1 MNGNPAAGTPTT
13 PGGGGMSGGGGRPVY
28 ATAATLFTPDPSVGH
43 LLYSMR
49 KVGPK
54 GPPEAAASNNEA
66 TAEAEEEAEED
77 YEFLEQLLQSRELNA
92 LVKAHNV
99 ILFCNQ
105 EQCPCVSNACQ
116 ITAEVM
122 EDIRPFALM
131 MDECRELY
139 SILSAPHVRVSVWI
153 FARLFWPNAFAPFLI
168 LSLFQWSFLELFEF
182 SPALKI
188 VFQSFN
194 IASILNF
201 RAILSLFL
209 LRTLNDFITKKN
221 EKKAR
226 KFKIDANMIF
236 FYFILAW

>member
-1 MNGNPAAGTPTT
+1 MNGKPAATAVTPV
-13 PGGGGMSGGGGRPVY
+13 GGGSGGGGRPVY

-54 GPPEAAASNNEA
+54 GAVEAPGGNGEA
-66 TAEAEEEAEED
+66 DIDDEAEED

-139 SILSAPHVRVSVWI
+139 SLLSAPHVRVC
-153 FARLFWPNAFAPFLI
+153 I
-168 LSLFQWSFLELFEF
+168 LG
-182 SPALKI
+182 A
-188 VFQSFN
+188 VF
-194 IASILNF
+194 
-201 RAILSLFL
+201 
-209 LRTLNDFITKKN
+209 
-221 EKKAR
+221 
-226 KFKIDANMIF
+226 
-236 FYFILAW
+236 

>member
-1 MNGNPAAGTPTT
+1 MNGKAAAVTPTGG
-13 PGGGGMSGGGGRPVY
+13 PGGGGSGSGRPVY

-54 GPPEAAASNNEA
+54 GPPEADPEA
-66 TAEAEEEAEED
+66 DIDEAEED

-139 SILSAPHVRVSVWI
+139 SLLSAPHVRVCSSTTV
-153 FARLFWPNAFAPFLI
+153 FW
-168 LSLFQWSFLELFEF
+168 
-182 SPALKI
+182 
-188 VFQSFN
+188 
-194 IASILNF
+194 
-201 RAILSLFL
+201 
-209 LRTLNDFITKKN
+209 
-221 EKKAR
+221 
-226 KFKIDANMIF
+226 
-236 FYFILAW
+236 

>member
-1 MNGNPAAGTPTT
+1 MNGKAAAVTPTGG
-13 PGGGGMSGGGGRPVY
+13 PGGVGGGSGRPVY

-54 GPPEAAASNNEA
+54 GPPDADPEAD
-66 TAEAEEEAEED
+66 TDEAEED

-139 SILSAPHVRVSVWI
+139 SLLSAPHVRVC
-153 FARLFWPNAFAPFLI
+153 F
-168 LSLFQWSFLELFEF
+168 SLL
-182 SPALKI
+182 
-188 VFQSFN
+188 
-194 IASILNF
+194 
-201 RAILSLFL
+201 
-209 LRTLNDFITKKN
+209 
-221 EKKAR
+221 
-226 KFKIDANMIF
+226 
-236 FYFILAW
+236 